1 VVYFGRCLFGV
12 LCSVLLASSG
22 SALETAE
29 EVQACVKQNLPQKTS
44 VQEVVMRTFDRVGGE
59 RSFEAKIYCLA
70 LERPEA
76 TDMFSYLPEV
86 GRVRRIH
93 PRTMSGSLFG
103 TDFTY
108 EDFQRIQEFGVQ
120 AKLKRLPDADL
131 DGRPVYVV
139 ESHPLESAESGYER
153 IVSFV
158 DQETCVALK
167 SEFFE
172 TGAQPRR
179 RLLADPATLSKE
191 GESWI
196 ARTVTMKDLKDGGET
211 RIEVKDIQPDVDIP
225 DRNFSQSRLS
235 RRR

>member
-1 VVYFGRCLFGV
+1 
-12 LCSVLLASSG
+12 
-22 SALETAE
+22 
-29 EVQACVKQNLPQKTS
+29 
-44 VQEVVMRTFDRVGGE
+44 MRTFDRAGGE
-59 RSFEAKIYCLA
+59 RSFEAKIYWKRGEDGLSKLLMRVDDPPDLRGSAYLA
-70 LERPEA
+70 LEREEA

-120 AKLKRLPDADL
+120 ATLKRLPDTEL
-131 DGRPVYVV
+131 DGRAVYVV
-139 ESHPLESAESGYER
+139 ESLPLEAAESTYER

-158 DQETCVALK
+158 DQETCVTLK

-172 TGAQPRR
+172 TGTQPRR
-179 RLLADPATLSKE
+179 RLVADPATLSKE
-191 GESWI
+191 GETWV
-196 ARTVTMKDLKDGGET
+196 ARTVTMNDLKDGGET
-211 RIEVKDIQPDVDIP
+211 RIELKEIKPDVDIP